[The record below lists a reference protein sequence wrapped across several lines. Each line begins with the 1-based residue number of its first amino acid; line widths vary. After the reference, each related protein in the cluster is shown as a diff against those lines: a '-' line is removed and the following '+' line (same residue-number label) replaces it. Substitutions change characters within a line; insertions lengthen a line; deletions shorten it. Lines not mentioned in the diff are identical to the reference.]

1 MKDERQE
8 LIDKVMKLYDE
19 LMELRKRKQ
28 EVTPVSPSKPE
39 TP

>member
-8 LIDKVMKLYDE
+8 LIDKVMKLYDD

-28 EVTPVSPSKPE
+28 KVTPVSSSKPE